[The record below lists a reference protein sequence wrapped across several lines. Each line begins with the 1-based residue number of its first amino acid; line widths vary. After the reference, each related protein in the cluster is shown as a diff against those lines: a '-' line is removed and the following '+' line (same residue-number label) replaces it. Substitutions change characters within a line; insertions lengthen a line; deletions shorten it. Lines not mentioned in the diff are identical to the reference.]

1 MNAKYQ
7 ALFWV
12 ALLLVIMLFTYLF
25 RSVLTP
31 FVAGIVVA
39 YLLNPLVEN
48 LERMKVSRL
57 LATVTI
63 LSLFFIA
70 AFTLLMLIIPPL
82 YRELIEL
89 ADNVPAY
96 IDALWTRLGP
106 VISSFGGESSLQNLD
121 QGLKEIIRDNFS
133 NALNISANVVAA
145 LIGGGRAFAGF
156 LSIIFI
162 TPLVSFFMMVEWQTI
177 VSWVD
182 ELLPRSH
189 QKQIRELVAEIDCK
203 ISGFIRGQLMV
214 AITLGLIYALALSLA
229 GLEYGFLIGMVS
241 GVLTIIPMFGSIVG
255 LVIGAL
261 VAWFQTGEF
270 VYTGII
276 AAIFL
281 VGQLIESNYITP
293 KFLSGSV
300 GLHPLWILFSL
311 LAGSALFGIVGMMIA
326 VPVAATIGVLLG
338 FALKNYKSSA
348 YYTD

>member
-12 ALLLVIMLFTYLF
+12 VLLLVIMLFTYLF

-39 YLLNPLVEN
+39 YLLNPIVEK
-48 LERMKVSRL
+48 LESLKVSRL
-57 LATVTI
+57 LATVAI

-70 AFTLLMLIIPPL
+70 ALTLLILIIPPL
-82 YRELIEL
+82 YRELVEL

-96 IDALWTRLGP
+96 IDTLWARLGP
-106 VISSFGGESSLQNLD
+106 AISSFGGESNLQNLD
-121 QGLKEIIRDNFS
+121 QGLKEIIRENFS
-133 NALNISANVVAA
+133 NALNVSANVVAA
-145 LIGGGRAFAGF
+145 LIGGGRAFANF
-156 LSIIFI
+156 LSVVFI
-162 TPLVSFFMMVEWQTI
+162 TPLVAFFMMVEWQTI
-177 VSWVD
+177 VNWVD
-182 ELLPRSH
+182 DLLPRSH
-189 QKQIRELVAEIDCK
+189 QKQIRKLVAEIDSK

-214 AITLGLIYALALSLA
+214 AITLGVIYALALSLA
-229 GLEYGFLIGMVS
+229 GLEYGFLIGLVS

-255 LVIGAL
+255 LVVGAI
-261 VAWFQTGEF
+261 VAWFQTGEIVF
-270 VYTGII
+270 TGII
-276 AAIFL
+276 VAIFL
-281 VGQLIESNYITP
+281 AGQLIESNYITP

-326 VPVAATIGVLLG
+326 VPVAATIGVLLS
-338 FALKNYKSSA
+338 FALENYKSSA

>member
-189 QKQIRELVAEIDCK
+189 QKQIRGLVAEIDCK

>member
-1 MNAKYQ
+1 MKAKYQ

-39 YLLNPLVEN
+39 YLLNPLVEI
-48 LERMKVSRL
+48 LERLKVSRL

-63 LSLFFIA
+63 LSLFFIS
-70 AFTLLMLIIPPL
+70 AFTLLVLIIPPL

-156 LSIIFI
+156 LSILFI
-162 TPLVSFFMMVEWQTI
+162 TPLVSFFMMVEWRTI
-177 VSWVD
+177 VNWVD

-189 QKQIRELVAEIDCK
+189 QKQVRELVAEIDCK

-214 AITLGLIYALALSLA
+214 ALTLGLIYALALSLA

-261 VAWFQTGEF
+261 VAWFQTGEI

-281 VGQLIESNYITP
+281 AGQLIESNFITP

-338 FALKNYKSSA
+338 AALKNYKSSA